1 VWGELAHAISRF
13 CTKLEGQNRP
23 ALELAAATYVMRG
36 VHDKLF
42 LFLCSEHEAGD
53 AVLARLMDRL
63 APALTQVAK
72 EALTPYPNPNP
83 NVMRGVHDKLFLFLC
98 SEHEAGDAVLARLMD
113 RLAPALTQV
122 AKEARPTVSR
132 FDTTHLMFW
141 LLSWVRRGRRHR
153 RLKPEDAA
161 STDQRRGH

>member
-23 ALELAAATYVMRG
+23 ALELAAATY
-36 VHDKLF
+36 
-42 LFLCSEHEAGD
+42 
-53 AVLARLMDRL
+53 
-63 APALTQVAK
+63 
-72 EALTPYPNPNP
+72 
-83 NVMRGVHDKLFLFLC
+83 VMRGVHDKLFLFLC

-161 STDQRRGH
+161 STDPRRGH